1 MMCDVRPKLTQDPP
15 SVSVS
20 SEIAELLNEGD
31 NDFVGQCSISR
42 LLCDQPVSY
51 KVRK

>member
-1 MMCDVRPKLTQDPP
+1 MMCDVRPKPTQGPP

-20 SEIAELLNEGD
+20 SEIPELLDEGD
-31 NDFVGQCSISR
+31 NDFVGQCAISR
-42 LLCDQPVSY
+42 LFCNQPLSY